1 MNIKLVV
8 SIFAALLIC
17 NVSLAAHHEAGESS
31 SNELVAV
38 NWLKAQA
45 TGKDATITYVK
56 NNFADDGQVFGGR
69 YVGFGFIWNN
79 NNQDKMIIDR
89 VIADSPASKV
99 LKSGDD
105 FVEVNGMTV
114 NKENMGK
121 LSFRGKPGEPVKAT
135 VMRDGKKV
143 KIEVARGIISN
154 NSNKSELIAD
164 LETGNADDWP
174 FELKINEVLSKD
186 NIVYVWSTGKDV
198 DTVVDLPFE
207 QHVVTRFVFNE
218 EGKVQAV
225 GKLSEDRFVL
235 EQTGYNISR

>member
-17 NVSLAAHHEAGESS
+17 NASLAAHHEAGES

-79 NNQDKMIIDR
+79 SNQDKMIIDR

-114 NKENMGK
+114 NKENILYKCGWSPFEGKSFKSRISHTIINGK
-121 LSFRGKPGEPVKAT
+121 LIYKNASFINETRGKRLT
-135 VMRDGKKV
+135 
-143 KIEVARGIISN
+143 
-154 NSNKSELIAD
+154 
-164 LETGNADDWP
+164 
-174 FELKINEVLSKD
+174 FE
-186 NIVYVWSTGKDV
+186 
-198 DTVVDLPFE
+198 
-207 QHVVTRFVFNE
+207 R
-218 EGKVQAV
+218 
-225 GKLSEDRFVL
+225 
-235 EQTGYNISR
+235 